1 MYVFQILLRCKMKKF
16 NSLMIL
22 LLIGFAFSCKE
33 TNSVSGSDPDIN
45 YKPLT
50 QNQIKT
56 ARASNETGL
65 KILKLLKDDESNYL
79 ISPISIHY
87 AVAMA
92 YNGAKGETKEEMANA
107 LSYSGIDLATLNQ
120 DYENLTK
127 LLLNSDSKVKMS
139 IANSIWNRPDCVVED
154 DYLNILKSYFSA
166 ESYTKDFSAPSTLT
180 EINKWVSD
188 NTKGKIDKIIDEI
201 SPEAV
206 LYLINAIY
214 FKADWTKKFEK
225 SLTDKGEFNN
235 VNGTNSQ
242 VDMMYMHDSLISTYS
257 DDKIKAIDLQ
267 YGKGNYT
274 MTFILTNSTQLLNS
288 YLDDFSI
295 EKYQNIISGMKIQ
308 EAIIQIPKFK
318 IEYKTELQDLFP
330 LLGMKKAF
338 TGSADFSGITKSF
351 GIFISRIIHKTFME
365 VDEEGTTA
373 AAVTAIEMKN
383 TSVPD
388 YFTFTANKP
397 FIIVLREKTSNAILF
412 VGRINKL

>member
-1 MYVFQILLRCKMKKF
+1 MKKF

-288 YLDDFSI
+288 YLDEFG
-295 EKYQNIISGMKIQ
+295 ERNQLLK
-308 EAIIQIPKFK
+308 
-318 IEYKTELQDLFP
+318 LQYLFP